1 MDCRTPWF
9 PVPHHLLELAQTHV
23 HWVSNAS
30 NHLILCC
37 PRLLLPSI
45 FPSIRV
51 FSNESALPIVSCV
64 VLSIAYWLAYRFLR
78 RQVRWSGIPITKN
91 SPQFIVIH
99 TVKGFGI
106 VNKAQID
113 VFLEL
118 SCFFYDLLDIGN
130 LTFGSSAV
138 GVQPRW
144 IQGIRRVDGV
154 GVERLVCLLM

>member
-1 MDCRTPWF
+1 MSQSV
-9 PVPHHLLELAQTHV
+9 VP
-23 HWVSNAS
+23 
-30 NHLILCC
+30 C
-37 PRLLLPSI
+37 P
-45 FPSIRV
+45 
-51 FSNESALPIVSCV
+51 
-64 VLSIAYWLAYRFLR
+64 VLSLLDLHTFLR
-78 RQVRWSGIPITKN
+78 RQVRWYGIYSHLFKN
-91 SPQFIVIH
+91 FPQFVVIH
-99 TVKGFGI
+99 TVKGFSV
-106 VNKAQID
+106 VNKAEVV